1 LIEIQHHLLFVK
13 QVVDR
18 VLGGPDAADEP
29 MPEPAYWRW
38 YDEADASLVKQL
50 PNEDLREA
58 WKRTGQLHQQFLKA
72 VEVSLAAAQTD
83 DQDAAHAGLDEVFR
97 ISNELTGFLVGGSI
111 AELLNAIQAHEQLL
125 ATRYE
130 RDFLE
135 ATHMGRFT
143 VRLADT
149 LVMEADDSFLEFC
162 GHERESLL
170 GQSILA
176 VIPKTALA
184 RIASAAKDG
193 ERMQR
198 ISVKARHRDGRP
210 LSLDVIAYLNVEGE
224 ATLLHGFAVNV
235 TQTETDAQQRRL
247 LATAVEASGQ
257 AVVITNA
264 KQEIVYV
271 NPAFTRITG
280 YEAAEVVGM
289 TPRFLQGAE
298 TEEATRT
305 TLREALAAK
314 KPVRLEII
322 NYQKNGRPYWVDL
335 SIVPVRDDEGE
346 VTHFVAIEVDITER
360 KQTEQEI
367 VRIAMQDHLT
377 GLANRRAAE
386 DRLELEWSR
395 ARRDG
400 AGFAV
405 AIVDIDR
412 FKLVNDQYGH
422 HVGDEVLQHIA
433 QLMSSSL
440 RGGDWIARWG
450 GEEFIVCFHDL
461 DRRGALTAG
470 ERLRKRVKARPVTL
484 AQGELPVTVS
494 MGIALHGSEHESID
508 AMLAQAD
515 ALLYEAKH
523 SGRDKV
529 LCTGNEGSRRSGVI
543 WEGAQVQSALHEGR
557 LLPAYQS
564 IVDLRTGQIVGEE
577 ALARIRGKDD
587 VLIPAVNFIQAAEA
601 LHLVGAIDET
611 ISAAALERCSQSVS
625 KDATTVERAH
635 FINLS
640 PQFLANQ
647 EAVEAFL
654 ARANALSKSGL
665 VKPVVIEIT
674 ERQSADMALL
684 RKHLKPLTDFGFRLA
699 LDDFGSGYSSFMY
712 LAELPVNFIKVEG
725 WMVNRIV
732 RDKRIRQLV
741 ETLVNT
747 AQKFKI
753 MTVAECV
760 EDSETAQVLCDLG
773 VDWAQGYYFAKPS
786 ID

>member
-1 LIEIQHHLLFVK
+1 MGTTLVAVRAE
-13 QVVDR
+13 D
-18 VLGGPDAADEP
+18 GEATGAA
-29 MPEPAYWRW
+29 
-38 YDEADASLVKQL
+38 
-50 PNEDLREA
+50 
-58 WKRTGQLHQQFLKA
+58 
-72 VEVSLAAAQTD
+72 
-83 DQDAAHAGLDEVFR
+83 LDEVFR

-111 AELLNAIQAHEQLL
+111 AELLNAIQSHEQLL

-143 VRLADT
+143 VRLADNV
-149 LVMEADDSFLEFC
+149 VMEADDSFLEFC
-162 GHERESLL
+162 GHDRESLL
-170 GQSILA
+170 GQSIHG
-176 VIPKTALA
+176 VVTKTALA
-184 RIASAAKDG
+184 RIVSAAKNG
-193 ERMQR
+193 ETMQR
-198 ISVKARHRDGRP
+198 VSVKARHRDGRP
-210 LSLDVIAYLNVEGE
+210 LSLDVIGYLDTEGD

-280 YEAAEVVGM
+280 YDEAEVIGM
-289 TPRFLQGAE
+289 TPRFLQGPE
-298 TEEATRT
+298 TDEATRAT
-305 TLREALAAK
+305 MRESLAAK
-314 KPVRLEII
+314 KAVRVEII
-322 NYQKNGRPYWVDL
+322 NYHKNGRPYWADL

-346 VTHFVAIEVDITER
+346 VTHFVAIELDITDR

-400 AGFAV
+400 GTFAV
-405 AIVDIDR
+405 AVIDIDR

-422 HVGDEVLQHIA
+422 HIGDQVLKHISD
-433 QLMSSSL
+433 LMASTL

-470 ERLRKRVKARPVTL
+470 ERLRKRVKSRPVAL
-484 AQGELPVTVS
+484 AQGELPITVS
-494 MGIALHGSEHESID
+494 MGIALYGGEHETID

-557 LLPAYQS
+557 LLPAYQP

-577 ALARIRGKDD
+577 ALARIRGRDD
-587 VLIPAVNFIQAAEA
+587 VLVPAVNFIQAAEA

-611 ISAAALERCSQSVS
+611 ISTAALERCAQSVR
-625 KDATTVERAH
+625 KDSTTVERAH

-640 PQFLANQ
+640 PQFLANP
-647 EAVEAFL
+647 EAMEAFL
-654 ARANALSKSGL
+654 ARANALSKARGNVSAQ

-674 ERQSADMALL
+674 ERQGADMALL

-732 RDKRIRQLV
+732 KDKRIRQLV

-747 AQKFKI
+747 AQKFHI

-760 EDSETAQVLCDLG
+760 EDAETAQVLCDLG